1 MFESRKKKRKR
12 EFEKRRL
19 PLPEGARAADLQ
31 RMEWGNTY
39 MEEIVFP
46 SGERLLPSGEIV
58 PPPDNHKAG
67 DSQIDTSAKEAVQAQ
82 G

>member
-58 PPPDNHKAG
+58 PSPDNHDCA
-67 DSQIDTSAKEAVQAQ
+67 SSSEVDTSGKEASLR
-82 G
+82 

>member
-58 PPPDNHKAG
+58 PSPDNHDCAA
-67 DSQIDTSAKEAVQAQ
+67 SNEVDTSGKEASLR
-82 G
+82 

>member
-1 MFESRKKKRKR
+1 MFRRKKHQ
-12 EFEKRRL
+12 EDPPP
-19 PLPEGARAADLQ
+19 PLPASARPANLQ
-31 RMEWGNTY
+31 RLEWGNTY

-58 PPPDNHKAG
+58 PPSDNHKAE
-67 DSQIDTSAKEAVQAQ
+67 DSQVDTSAKEAVQTQ

>member
-1 MFESRKKKRKR
+1 MFEGRKKKRKR

-46 SGERLLPSGEIV
+46 SGERLLPSGEII
-58 PPPDNHKAG
+58 PSPDNHDCATSSEG
-67 DSQIDTSAKEAVQAQ
+67 DPSGKEASLR
-82 G
+82 

>member
-58 PPPDNHKAG
+58 PSPDNH
-67 DSQIDTSAKEAVQAQ
+67 DSASSSEVDTSGKEASLR
-82 G
+82 